1 MTTVDE
7 GAAGE
12 IARMHVARL
21 SASLGEP
28 CALMTSETREVEQ
41 GWLFF
46 FNTAEFVQ
54 TRDPM
59 HSLAG
64 NGPFL
69 VLRDGRVHELP
80 SSLCWEEALK
90 HI

>member
-7 GAAGE
+7 GAAKE
-12 IARMHVARL
+12 IARAHVVRL
-21 SASLGEP
+21 SESVGEP
-28 CALMTSETREVEQ
+28 CALVPSETREVEQ

-54 TRDPM
+54 SRDPM

-80 SSLCWEEALK
+80 SSLPLEEALK